1 MRALWMIPLAL
12 ACANKGIGTGVDPS
26 PSWAS
31 SDGRAQ
37 AKIELAEALVLN
49 GTPEAALQ
57 MISQMVE
64 QGIRHPDLYV
74 LQGRALTDMGL
85 VEEAELAL
93 SAAARRAPGNAEA
106 HNRLGIL
113 YLDQSRTTEAVK
125 RFKSAARN
133 APTNAEVHN
142 NYGFAL
148 MASGQHEEAV
158 EVLRKALM
166 LDGSQRRTRNNL
178 GFALAVTGKDRAA
191 WRVFKAGTDEASAR
205 YNLALAQEMRGDHQ
219 AAIDS
224 YELVLAADPS
234 VAAASEALTRLNTA
248 ATKGVESTPEE
259 H

>member
-1 MRALWMIPLAL
+1 VRALWMIPLAL

-31 SDGRAQ
+31 PSGRAQ

-49 GTPEAALQ
+49 GTPEAALR

-85 VEEAELAL
+85 EDEAEIAL
-93 SAAARRAPGNAEA
+93 SIAARRSPRNADA

-113 YLDQSRTTEAVK
+113 YLDQARTTEAVK

-133 APTNAEVHN
+133 APKNAKVHN

-158 EVLRKALM
+158 VVLRKALM
-166 LDGSQRRTRNNL
+166 LDGSQPRTRNNL
-178 GFALAVTGKDRAA
+178 GFALAVTGKDKAA

-205 YNLALAQEMRGDHQ
+205 YNLALAQELRGDNT
-219 AAIDS
+219 AAINS
-224 YELVLAADPS
+224 YKLVLDADPGLT
-234 VAAASEALTRLNTA
+234 AASEALDRLTTA
-248 ATKGVESTPEE
+248 EPKGVESTPEE